1 VRLRRD
7 GISAGIQTQ
16 ETADFVTTLN
26 VPRNFV
32 RRFAV
37 GVTRQNLNRLGAS
50 MKLKQYLGPEDIQAG
65 LERAMENP
73 LKGLTSDE
81 ARRRLGQ
88 FGPNATPDVAIHPLR
103 LVLSK
108 FLAPVS
114 VLLEIAIA
122 LQFALGEYVEAS
134 IIGALLVFNTAIGF
148 FHESRAQA
156 TIAALKSRLALNASV
171 LRDGAWTISPAA
183 ELVPGDIV
191 KLTLGTVVA
200 ADVRVREGS
209 ILLDQS
215 MLTGESLPVEAGPD
229 TETYAGALVRRGGAM
244 AEVLATGVRT
254 KFGRTAELVRTAYV
268 VSTQQKAV
276 FRVVRNLVGFN
287 GAVTLL
293 LMVYAYKIGMPLS
306 EAIPLVLISV
316 LASVP
321 VALPATFT
329 LATAIGAQALT
340 KVGVLPTRLS
350 AVDEAASLD
359 VLCIDKTGTLTRN
372 ELAVAAI
379 RAMPGFDEARVLA
392 LAALASAEGGQDPVD
407 AAVRAAAASPK
418 SDADLMEVTKFVPFD
433 PATKMSE
440 AHAVDRDGNAL
451 RIVKGAFAVVHGL
464 SQLSPEAELAANEL
478 EKRGHRVLGVAI
490 GTEGAMRVAGIVA
503 LSDPPRSDS
512 KPLIDQLRAL
522 GVHTVMVTGDAATT
536 AAFVAEAVGL
546 TGAVCLPGQ
555 IPDHVGPDDFSV
567 FAGVLPEDKFRLVKA
582 FQNAGHTVGM
592 CGDGANDAP
601 ALRQAQI
608 GIAVST
614 ATDVA
619 KSAAGIVLTE
629 PGLAGI
635 VASVREGRV
644 TFQRILTYALRSIVH
659 KSRQVLFLGFGL
671 ILTKHAILTPMLMVI
686 SMITGDF
693 LAMSSTTDN
702 VRPSPMPNSWRIDSL
717 TIVGIAIGLFDL
729 AFCVTLLTFG
739 SLVMHLDID
748 TLRTMTLV
756 TLAFNGQAVFYV
768 VRERRRLW
776 SSRPSLMVIVSSILD
791 VLIIGTL
798 ALRGILMAPLE
809 PSIVASIFAAAIV
822 LACIMDQ
829 VKIWLFAHF
838 KMA

>member
-1 VRLRRD
+1 
-7 GISAGIQTQ
+7 
-16 ETADFVTTLN
+16 
-26 VPRNFV
+26 
-32 RRFAV
+32 
-37 GVTRQNLNRLGAS
+37 
-50 MKLKQYLGPEDIQAG
+50 
-65 LERAMENP
+65 LEYRYQ
-73 LKGLTSDE
+73 GLTGDE

-88 FGPNATPDVAIHPLR
+88 FGSNTTPDVTGHPLR
-103 LVLSK
+103 SVLGK

-114 VLLEIAIA
+114 VLLEVAII
-122 LQFALGEYVEAS
+122 LQLALGEYVEAS
-134 IIGALLVFNTAIGF
+134 IIALLLVFNAAIGF

-171 LRDGAWTISPAA
+171 LRDGVWKTLPAG

-191 KLTLGTVVA
+191 KLSLGTVVA
-200 ADVRVREGS
+200 ADVRVLDGS
-209 ILLDQS
+209 VLLDQS
-215 MLTGESLPVEAGPD
+215 MLTGESLPVEAGAG
-229 TETYAGALVRRGGAM
+229 TETYAGALVRRGEAI
-244 AEVLATGVRT
+244 AEVVATGART

-268 VSTQQKAV
+268 VSSQQKAV
-276 FRVVRNLVGFN
+276 FRVVRNLAGFN
-287 GAVTLL
+287 GIVTAA
-293 LMVYAYKIGMPLS
+293 LMIYAYAIGMPFA

-350 AVDEAASLD
+350 AVDEAASMD

-372 ELAVAAI
+372 ELAVTAVH
-379 RAMPGFDEARVLA
+379 AMPGFDEGYVLA

-407 AAVRAAAASPK
+407 AAVRAAALPNKIGGAPT
-418 SDADLMEVTKFVPFD
+418 LRRFVPFD
-433 PATKMSE
+433 PAAKMSE
-440 AHAVDRDGNAL
+440 ASAVDSAGASL
-451 RIVKGAFAVVHGL
+451 RIVKGAFAVIHRL
-464 SQLSPEAELAANEL
+464 TQPMPEAALAAHDL
-478 EKRGHRVLGVAI
+478 EAQGHRVLGIAA
-490 GTEGAMRVAGIVA
+490 GPEGALRMIGIIA

-512 KPLIDQLRAL
+512 KPLIDELRRL
-522 GVHTVMVTGDAATT
+522 GVSTVMVTGDSPTT
-536 AAFVAEAVGL
+536 AAFVANAVGL
-546 TGAVCLPGQ
+546 TGAVCPPGQ
-555 IPDHVGPDDFSV
+555 LPARVRPEDFAV
-567 FAGVLPEDKFRLVKA
+567 FAGVLPDDKFRLVKA
-582 FQNAGHTVGM
+582 FQEAGHTVGM

-635 VASVREGRV
+635 VASVREGRI

-671 ILTKHAILTPMLMVI
+671 LLTGHAILTPMLMVI

-702 VRPSPMPNSWRIDSL
+702 VRPSPAPNAWRIDSL
-717 TIVGIAIGLFDL
+717 TIVGIAIGMFDL
-729 AFCVTLLTFG
+729 AFCAAILSFG
-739 SLVMHLDID
+739 ALVLELDID

-756 TLAFNGQAVFYV
+756 TLALNGQAVFYV
-768 VRERRRLW
+768 ARERKRLW
-776 SSRPSLMVIVSSILD
+776 SSRPSLIVIASTIVD
-791 VLIIGTL
+791 FLIIGTL
-798 ALRGILMAPLE
+798 AIQGILMAPL
-809 PSIVASIFAAAIV
+809 PVSIVTGIFAAAVV
-822 LACIMDQ
+822 LALVMDQ
-829 VKIWLFAHF
+829 VKVWLFRHF
-838 KMA
+838 DMT

>member
-1 VRLRRD
+1 
-7 GISAGIQTQ
+7 
-16 ETADFVTTLN
+16 
-26 VPRNFV
+26 
-32 RRFAV
+32 
-37 GVTRQNLNRLGAS
+37 
-50 MKLKQYLGPEDIQAG
+50 
-65 LERAMENP
+65 MENRP
-73 LKGLTSDE
+73 KGLTSEE
-81 ARRRLGQ
+81 ARRRLSQ
-88 FGPNATPDVAIHPLR
+88 FGPNATPDVTLHPLR

-108 FLAPVS
+108 FWAPVS
-114 VLLEIAIA
+114 VLLEFAII
-122 LQFALGEYVEAS
+122 LQLTLGEFVEAS
-134 IIGALLVFNTAIGF
+134 IIGLLLVFNAAIGF
-148 FHESRAQA
+148 FHESRAQS

-171 LRDGAWTISPAA
+171 LRDGAWTTLPAA
-183 ELVPGDIV
+183 ELVPGDIA
-191 KLTLGTVVA
+191 KLTLGSVVA
-200 ADVRVREGS
+200 ADVRVLDGS
-209 ILLDQS
+209 VLLDQS
-215 MLTGESLPVEAGPD
+215 MLTGESLPIEAGVGA
-229 TETYAGALVRRGGAM
+229 ETYAGALVRRGEAI
-244 AEVLATGVRT
+244 AEVISTGVRT

-276 FRVVRNLVGFN
+276 FRVVRNLAGFN
-287 GAVTLL
+287 GVVTLA
-293 LMVYAYKIGMPLS
+293 LMLYAYAIGMPFS

-340 KVGVLPTRLS
+340 RVGVLPTRLS
-350 AVDEAASLD
+350 AVDEAASMD
-359 VLCIDKTGTLTRN
+359 VLCMDKTGTLTRN
-372 ELAVAAI
+372 ELAVAVV
-379 RAMPGFDEARVLA
+379 RAMPGFDEGRVLA

-407 AAVRAAAASPK
+407 AAVRTAALQNTVAEVPK
-418 SDADLMEVTKFVPFD
+418 VTKFVPFD

-440 AHAVDRDGNAL
+440 ARAVDREGTAL

-464 SQLSPEAELAANEL
+464 AQHSPDAEMAAHEL
-478 EKRGHRVLGVAI
+478 EARGHRVLGIAV
-490 GTEGAMRVAGIVA
+490 GPEGAMRIAGIVA
-503 LSDPPRSDS
+503 LSDPPRSDA
-512 KPLIDQLRAL
+512 KPLIDELRAL
-522 GVHTVMVTGDAATT
+522 GVHTVMVTGDSATT
-536 AAFVAEAVGL
+536 AAFVANAVGL
-546 TGAVCLPGQ
+546 TGAVCPPGK
-555 IPDHVGPDDFSV
+555 IPDRVGADDFAV
-567 FAGVLPEDKFRLVKA
+567 FAGVLPEDKFRLLKA
-582 FQNAGHTVGM
+582 FQGAGHTVGM

-644 TFQRILTYALRSIVH
+644 TFQRILTYALRSVVH

-729 AFCVTLLTFG
+729 AFCATILIIG
-739 SLVMHLDID
+739 ALVMKLDID

-756 TLAFNGQAVFYV
+756 TLTLNGQAVFYV
-768 VRERRRLW
+768 VRERKRLW
-776 SSRPSLMVIVSSILD
+776 SSRPSVIVMVSTAMD
-791 VLIIGTL
+791 FLIIGTL
-798 ALRGILMAPLE
+798 AIQGILMAPL
-809 PSIVASIFAAAIV
+809 PISIVASIFAAAV
-822 LACIMDQ
+822 ALALVMDQ
-829 VKIWLFAHF
+829 VKVWLFGHF
-838 KMA
+838 KMT

>member
-1 VRLRRD
+1 
-7 GISAGIQTQ
+7 
-16 ETADFVTTLN
+16 
-26 VPRNFV
+26 
-32 RRFAV
+32 
-37 GVTRQNLNRLGAS
+37 
-50 MKLKQYLGPEDIQAG
+50 
-65 LERAMENP
+65 LEQKP
-73 LKGLTSDE
+73 VGLTSDE
-81 ARRRLGQ
+81 ARRRLSQ
-88 FGPNATPDVAIHPLR
+88 SGPNATPDATIHLSR

-114 VLLEIAIA
+114 VLLEIAIV
-122 LQFALGEYVEAS
+122 LQLALGEYIEAS
-134 IIGALLVFNTAIGF
+134 IIGVLLIFNAAIGF

-156 TIAALKSRLALNASV
+156 TITALKSRLALNASV
-171 LRDGAWTISPAA
+171 LRDGTWTTLPAA

-191 KLTLGTVVA
+191 KLSLGTVVA
-200 ADVRVREGS
+200 ADVRIHDGS

-215 MLTGESLPVEAGPD
+215 MLTGESLPVEGGSG
-229 TETYAGALVRRGGAM
+229 TETYAGALVRRGEAV
-244 AEVLATGVRT
+244 AEVTATGTRT

-276 FRVVRNLVGFN
+276 FRVVRNLAGFN

-293 LMVYAYKIGMPLS
+293 LMIYAYEIGMPLS
-306 EAIPLVLISV
+306 EAIPLLLIAV

-340 KVGVLPTRLS
+340 RVGVLPTHLS

-359 VLCIDKTGTLTRN
+359 LLCIDKTGTLTRN
-372 ELAVAAI
+372 ELAVAAV
-379 RAMPGFDEARVLA
+379 RAMPGFDEAHVLA
-392 LAALASAEGGQDPVD
+392 LAALASADGGQDPVD
-407 AAVRAAAASPK
+407 AAVRASAAIHSPT
-418 SDADLMEVTKFVPFD
+418 DLPKLTKFVPFD

-440 AHAVDRDGNAL
+440 AQALDSDGSTL

-464 SQLSPEAELAANEL
+464 SVSSPEAAAAAHEL
-478 EKRGHRVLGVAI
+478 EALGHRVLGLAI
-490 GTEGAMRVAGIVA
+490 GTGATMQIAGVIA

-512 KPLIDQLRAL
+512 KPLIDELRKL
-522 GVHTVMVTGDAATT
+522 GVRTVMVTGDSATT
-536 AAFVAEAVGL
+536 AAFVANAVGL
-546 TGAVCLPGQ
+546 SGAVCPAGS
-555 IPDHVGPDDFSV
+555 IPAKVSADDFAV

-582 FQNAGHTVGM
+582 FQATGHTVGM

-619 KSAAGIVLTE
+619 KSAAGIVLTQ

-659 KSRQVLFLGFGL
+659 KSSQVLFLAFGL
-671 ILTKHAILTPMLMVI
+671 LLTGHAILTPMLMVI

-702 VRPSPMPNSWRIDSL
+702 VRPSSKPNSWRIDRL
-717 TIVGIAIGLFDL
+717 TIVGVAIGLFGL
-729 AFCVTLLTFG
+729 AFCATSLTIG
-739 SLVMHLDID
+739 AWVLKLDID

-756 TLAFNGQAVFYV
+756 TLALNGQAVFYV
-768 VRERRRLW
+768 VRERKRLW
-776 SSRPSLMVIVSSILD
+776 SSRPSPIVMASTVLD
-791 VLIIGTL
+791 FLIIGTL
-798 ALRGILMAPLE
+798 ASQGILMAPLSV
-809 PSIVASIFAAAIV
+809 SIIAGIFAASV
-822 LACIMDQ
+822 LLALVMDQ
-829 VKIWLFAHF
+829 VKVWLFAFF
-838 KMA
+838 KMT

>member
-1 VRLRRD
+1 MV
-7 GISAGIQTQ
+7 
-16 ETADFVTTLN
+16 
-26 VPRNFV
+26 
-32 RRFAV
+32 
-37 GVTRQNLNRLGAS
+37 LG
-50 MKLKQYLGPEDIQAG
+50 
-65 LERAMENP
+65 
-73 LKGLTSDE
+73 
-81 ARRRLGQ
+81 
-88 FGPNATPDVAIHPLR
+88 
-103 LVLSK
+103 K

-114 VLLEIAIA
+114 ILLEVAIV
-122 LQFALGEYVEAS
+122 LQLVLGEYVEAS
-134 IIGALLVFNTAIGF
+134 IIALLLVFNAAIGF
-148 FHESRAQA
+148 FHESRAQS

-171 LRDGAWTISPAA
+171 LRDGAWITLPAA
-183 ELVPGDIV
+183 ALVPGDIA
-191 KLTLGTVVA
+191 KLSLGTVVA
-200 ADVRVREGS
+200 ADVHVLGGS
-209 ILLDQS
+209 VLLDQS
-215 MLTGESLPVEAGPD
+215 MLTGESLPVEAGPGAD
-229 TETYAGALVRRGGAM
+229 SYAGALVRRGEAI
-244 AEVLATGVRT
+244 AEVVSTGART

-276 FRVVRNLVGFN
+276 FRVVRNLAGFN
-287 GAVTLL
+287 GIVTLA
-293 LMVYAYKIGMPLS
+293 LMAYAYKIGMPFA

-350 AVDEAASLD
+350 SVDEAASMD

-372 ELAVAAI
+372 ELAVAAVH
-379 RAMPGFDEARVLA
+379 PLQGFDEAHVLA
-392 LAALASAEGGQDPVD
+392 LAALASADGGQDPVD
-407 AAVRAAAASPK
+407 AAIRAAASHQTVTDAPK
-418 SDADLMEVTKFVPFD
+418 LTKFVAFD
-433 PATKMSE
+433 PAAKMSE
-440 AHAVDRDGNAL
+440 ANAVDSGGAAL

-464 SQLSPEAELAANEL
+464 AQPAPDAAAAAHEL
-478 EKRGHRVLGVAI
+478 EARGHRVLGIAV
-490 GTEGAMRVAGIVA
+490 GPDGALRMAGIIA

-512 KPLIDQLRAL
+512 KQLIDELCGL
-522 GVHTVMVTGDAATT
+522 GVHTVMITGDSATT
-536 AAFVAEAVGL
+536 AAYVAKAVGL
-546 TGAVCLPGQ
+546 DGAVCPPGK
-555 IPDHVGPDDFSV
+555 IPDTLRPDDFAV

-582 FQNAGHTVGM
+582 FQGSGHTVGM

-635 VASVREGRV
+635 VASVREGRI

-671 ILTKHAILTPMLMVI
+671 LLTKHAILTPMLMVI

-717 TIVGIAIGLFDL
+717 TIVGIAIGIFDL
-729 AFCVTLLTFG
+729 AFCAAILSIG
-739 SLVMHLDID
+739 ALVMKLDID

-756 TLAFNGQAVFYV
+756 TLALNGQAVFYV
-768 VRERRRLW
+768 ARERKRLW
-776 SSRPSLMVIVSSILD
+776 SSRPSLIVIVSTILD
-791 VLIIGTL
+791 FLIIGTL
-798 ALRGILMAPLE
+798 AIEGILMAPL
-809 PSIVASIFAAAIV
+809 PISIIAGIFAAAVV
-822 LACIMDQ
+822 LALVMDQ
-829 VKIWLFAHF
+829 VKVWLFATF
-838 KMA
+838 KMT

>member
-1 VRLRRD
+1 
-7 GISAGIQTQ
+7 
-16 ETADFVTTLN
+16 
-26 VPRNFV
+26 
-32 RRFAV
+32 
-37 GVTRQNLNRLGAS
+37 
-50 MKLKQYLGPEDIQAG
+50 
-65 LERAMENP
+65 LEQRP
-73 LKGLTSDE
+73 KGLTSDE
-81 ARRRLGQ
+81 ARRRLIQYGS
-88 FGPNATPDVAIHPLR
+88 NTTPDVTLHPLR
-103 LVLSK
+103 LMLGK

-114 VLLEIAIA
+114 VMLEAAIV
-122 LQFALGEYVEAS
+122 LQLVLGEYIEAS
-134 IIGALLVFNTAIGF
+134 IIGVLLIFNAAIGL

-171 LRDGAWTISPAA
+171 LRDGAWTTLPAA
-183 ELVPGDIV
+183 ELVPGDIA
-191 KLTLGTVVA
+191 KLTLGTVVV
-200 ADVRVREGS
+200 ADVRVLDGS

-215 MLTGESLPVEAGPD
+215 MLTGESLPVEAGPGTD
-229 TETYAGALVRRGGAM
+229 TYAGALVRRGEAV
-244 AEVLATGVRT
+244 AEVTATGVRT

-276 FRVVRNLVGFN
+276 FRVVRNLAGFN

-293 LMVYAYKIGMPLS
+293 LMLYAYEIGMPMA

-340 KVGVLPTRLS
+340 RVGVLPTRLS

-359 VLCIDKTGTLTRN
+359 VLCMDKTGTLTRN
-372 ELAVAAI
+372 ELAVAATH
-379 RAMPGFDEARVLA
+379 AMPGFEENQVIA
-392 LAALASAEGGQDPVD
+392 LAALTSADGGQDPVD
-407 AAVRAAAASPK
+407 AAVRAAAASHKTAAVLPK
-418 SDADLMEVTKFVPFD
+418 VTKFIPFD

-440 AHAVDRDGNAL
+440 AQAVDQAGAPL

-464 SQLSPEAELAANEL
+464 SQCSPDALAAAHEL
-478 EKRGHRVLGVAI
+478 EARGHRVLGVAI
-490 GTEGAMRVAGIVA
+490 GTEGAMRIAGIVA
-503 LSDPPRSDS
+503 LSDPPRADS
-512 KPLIDQLRAL
+512 KELIDELRAL
-522 GVHTVMVTGDAATT
+522 GVHTVMVTGDSATT
-536 AAFVAEAVGL
+536 AAFVANAVGL
-546 TGAVCLPGQ
+546 TGAVCPPGK
-555 IPDHVGPDDFSV
+555 IPDKVGPKDFSV
-567 FAGVLPEDKFRLVKA
+567 FAGVLPEDKFKLVKA
-582 FQNAGHTVGM
+582 FQGAGYTVGM

-635 VASVREGRV
+635 VASVREGRI
-644 TFQRILTYALRSIVH
+644 TFQRILTYALRAIVH

-702 VRPSPMPNSWRIDSL
+702 VRPSPMPNSWRIDNL
-717 TIVGIAIGLFDL
+717 TIVGIIMGVFDL
-729 AFCVTLLTFG
+729 AFCAATLTIG
-739 SLVMHLDID
+739 ALVMKLDID

-756 TLAFNGQAVFYV
+756 TLALNGQAIFYV
-768 VRERRRLW
+768 VRERKRLW
-776 SSRPSLMVIVSSILD
+776 SSRPSMIVFASTI
-791 VLIIGTL
+791 VNFLIIGNL
-798 ALRGILMAPLE
+798 AIQGILMAPL
-809 PSIVASIFAAAIV
+809 PISIVASIFAAAVV
-822 LACIMDQ
+822 LAFVMDQ
-829 VKIWLFAHF
+829 VKVWLFAHF

>member
-1 VRLRRD
+1 
-7 GISAGIQTQ
+7 
-16 ETADFVTTLN
+16 
-26 VPRNFV
+26 
-32 RRFAV
+32 
-37 GVTRQNLNRLGAS
+37 
-50 MKLKQYLGPEDIQAG
+50 
-65 LERAMENP
+65 MENP
-73 LKGLTSDE
+73 IKGLTGAE
-81 ARRRLGQ
+81 AQRILGQ
-88 FGPNATPDVAIHPLR
+88 VGPNATPDVAVHPLR
-103 LVLSK
+103 LVLGK

-114 VLLEIAIA
+114 ILLEIAIV
-122 LQFALGEYVEAS
+122 LQLALGEYIEAS
-134 IIGALLVFNTAIGF
+134 IIGILLLFNTAIGF
-148 FHESRAQA
+148 FHETRAQS

-171 LRDGAWTISPAA
+171 LRDGAWTMIPAA
-183 ELVPGDIV
+183 ELVPADIV
-191 KLTLGTVVA
+191 KLSLGTVVA
-200 ADVRVREGS
+200 ADVRIREGS

-215 MLTGESLPVEAGPD
+215 MLTGESLPVEAGPG
-229 TETYAGALVRRGGAM
+229 TETYAGALVRRGEAV
-244 AEVLATGVRT
+244 AEVRATGVRT

-276 FRVVRNLVGFN
+276 FRVVRNLAGFN

-293 LMVYAYKIGMPLS
+293 LMVYAYEIGMPLS
-306 EAIPLVLISV
+306 EVIPLVLISV

-329 LATAIGAQALT
+329 LATAIGARALT
-340 KVGVLPTRLS
+340 RAGVLPTRLS

-359 VLCIDKTGTLTRN
+359 VLCMDKTGTLTRN

-392 LAALASAEGGQDPVD
+392 LAALASADGGQDPVD
-407 AAVRAAAASPK
+407 AAVRAAAALRQTGI
-418 SDADLMEVTKFVPFD
+418 DLPEVTKFVPFD

-440 AHAVDRDGNAL
+440 AWTLDHDGKTL

-464 SQLSPEAELAANEL
+464 SQASPEAELAAHEL

-490 GTEGAMRVAGIVA
+490 GTDGAMRIAGIVA

-512 KPLIDQLRAL
+512 KPLIDQLRTL

-536 AAFVAEAVGL
+536 AAFVADAVGL
-546 TGAVCLPGQ
+546 PGAVCLPGQ
-555 IPDHVGPDDFSV
+555 IPDRVGPDDFSV

-635 VASVREGRV
+635 VASVREGRI

-671 ILTKHAILTPMLMVI
+671 ILTRHAILTPMLMVI

-702 VRPSPMPNSWRIDSL
+702 VRPSSRPNSWRIDTL
-717 TIVGIAIGLFDL
+717 TIVGIVLGLFDL
-729 AFCVTLLTFG
+729 GFCAGLLSFC
-739 SLVMHLDID
+739 SLVLHLDID

-776 SSRPSLMVIVSSILD
+776 SSRPSTIVILSSVLNI
-791 VLIIGTL
+791 LIIGTL
-798 ALRGILMAPLE
+798 ALGGILMAPLA
-809 PSIVASIFAAAIV
+809 PSIAAGILAAAIV
-822 LACIMDQ
+822 LALIMDQ
-829 VKIWLFAHF
+829 VKVWLFARF

>member
-1 VRLRRD
+1 
-7 GISAGIQTQ
+7 
-16 ETADFVTTLN
+16 
-26 VPRNFV
+26 
-32 RRFAV
+32 
-37 GVTRQNLNRLGAS
+37 
-50 MKLKQYLGPEDIQAG
+50 
-65 LERAMENP
+65 MENRP
-73 LKGLTSDE
+73 KGLTSEE
-81 ARRRLGQ
+81 ARRRLSQ
-88 FGPNATPDVAIHPLR
+88 FGPNATPDVTLHPLR

-108 FLAPVS
+108 FWAPVS
-114 VLLEIAIA
+114 VLLEVAII
-122 LQFALGEYVEAS
+122 LQLTLGEFVEAS
-134 IIGALLVFNTAIGF
+134 IIGLLLVFNAAIGF
-148 FHESRAQA
+148 FHESRAQS

-171 LRDGAWTISPAA
+171 LRDGAWTTLPAA
-183 ELVPGDIV
+183 ELVPGDIA
-191 KLTLGTVVA
+191 KLTLGSVVA
-200 ADVRVREGS
+200 ADVRVLDGS
-209 ILLDQS
+209 VLLDQS
-215 MLTGESLPVEAGPD
+215 MLTGESLPIEAGVGA
-229 TETYAGALVRRGGAM
+229 ETYAGALVRRGEAI
-244 AEVLATGVRT
+244 AEVISTGVRT

-276 FRVVRNLVGFN
+276 FRVVRNLAGFN
-287 GAVTLL
+287 GVVTLA
-293 LMVYAYKIGMPLS
+293 LMLYAYAIGMPFS

-340 KVGVLPTRLS
+340 RVGVLPTRLS
-350 AVDEAASLD
+350 AVDEAASMD
-359 VLCIDKTGTLTRN
+359 VLCMDKTGTLTRN
-372 ELAVAAI
+372 ELAVAVV
-379 RAMPGFDEARVLA
+379 RAMPGFDEGRVLA

-407 AAVRAAAASPK
+407 AAVRTAALQNTVAEVPK
-418 SDADLMEVTKFVPFD
+418 VTKFVPFD

-440 AHAVDRDGNAL
+440 ARAVDREGTAL

-464 SQLSPEAELAANEL
+464 AQHSPDAEMAAHEL
-478 EKRGHRVLGVAI
+478 EARGHRVLGIAV
-490 GTEGAMRVAGIVA
+490 GPEGAMRIAGIVA
-503 LSDPPRSDS
+503 LSDPPRSDA
-512 KPLIDQLRAL
+512 KPLIDELRAL
-522 GVHTVMVTGDAATT
+522 GVHTVMVTGDSATT
-536 AAFVAEAVGL
+536 AAFVANAVGL
-546 TGAVCLPGQ
+546 TGAVCPPGK
-555 IPDHVGPDDFSV
+555 IPDRVGADDFAV
-567 FAGVLPEDKFRLVKA
+567 FAGVLPEDKFRLLKA
-582 FQNAGHTVGM
+582 FQGAGHTVGM

-729 AFCVTLLTFG
+729 AFCATILIIG
-739 SLVMHLDID
+739 ALVMKLDID

-756 TLAFNGQAVFYV
+756 TLTLNGQAVFYV
-768 VRERRRLW
+768 VRERKRLW
-776 SSRPSLMVIVSSILD
+776 SSRPSVIVMVSTAMD
-791 VLIIGTL
+791 FLIIGTL
-798 ALRGILMAPLE
+798 AIQGILMAPL
-809 PSIVASIFAAAIV
+809 PISIVASIFAAAV
-822 LACIMDQ
+822 ALALVMDQ
-829 VKIWLFAHF
+829 VKVWLFGHF
-838 KMA
+838 KMT

>member
-1 VRLRRD
+1 
-7 GISAGIQTQ
+7 
-16 ETADFVTTLN
+16 
-26 VPRNFV
+26 
-32 RRFAV
+32 
-37 GVTRQNLNRLGAS
+37 
-50 MKLKQYLGPEDIQAG
+50 
-65 LERAMENP
+65 MEQRP
-73 LKGLTSDE
+73 LGLTSDE
-81 ARRRLGQ
+81 AHRRLGQ
-88 FGPNATPDVAIHPLR
+88 FGPNATPDVALHPLR
-103 LVLSK
+103 LVLGK

-114 VLLEIAIA
+114 VLLEVAIV
-122 LQFALGEYVEAS
+122 LQLVLGEYVEAS
-134 IIGALLVFNTAIGF
+134 IIGLLLVFNAAIGF
-148 FHESRAQA
+148 FHESRAQS

-171 LRDGAWTISPAA
+171 MRDGSWTISPAA

-191 KLTLGTVVA
+191 KLSLGAVVA
-200 ADVRVREGS
+200 ADVRIREGS

-215 MLTGESLPVEAGPD
+215 MLTGESLPVEAGPG
-229 TETYAGALVRRGGAM
+229 TETYAGALVRRGEAI
-244 AEVLATGVRT
+244 AEVVATGLRT

-276 FRVVRNLVGFN
+276 FRVVRNLAGFN
-287 GAVTLL
+287 GVVTLA
-293 LMVYAYKIGMPLS
+293 LMLYAYEIGLPFL

-340 KVGVLPTRLS
+340 RVGVLPTRLS

-359 VLCIDKTGTLTRN
+359 VLCMDKTGTLTRN
-372 ELAVAAI
+372 ELAVAVT
-379 RAMPGFDEARVLA
+379 RAMPGFDEGQVLA
-392 LAALASAEGGQDPVD
+392 LAALASADGGQDPVD
-407 AAVRAAAASPK
+407 AAVRTAATLQK
-418 SDADLMEVTKFVPFD
+418 SVAGLAKVIKFVPFD

-440 AHAVDRDGNAL
+440 ARALDRDGKSL

-464 SQLSPEAELAANEL
+464 SQPSSDAEAAAHEL
-478 EKRGHRVLGVAI
+478 EARGHRVLGVAI
-490 GTEGAMRVAGIVA
+490 GPEGAMRVVGIVA

-512 KPLIDQLRAL
+512 RPLIDQLRAL
-522 GVHTVMVTGDAATT
+522 GVHTVMVTGDSATT

-546 TGAVCLPGQ
+546 TGAVCPPGR
-555 IPDHVGPDDFSV
+555 IPDRVGPEDFSV
-567 FAGVLPEDKFRLVKA
+567 FAAVLPEDKFRLVKA
-582 FQNAGHTVGM
+582 FQNGGHTVGM

-614 ATDVA
+614 ASDVA

-635 VASVREGRV
+635 VASVREGRI

-693 LAMSSTTDN
+693 FAMSSTTDN

-729 AFCVTLLTFG
+729 AFCAGILTIG
-739 SLVMHLDID
+739 VLVMKLDID

-768 VRERRRLW
+768 VRERKRLW
-776 SSRPSLMVIVSSILD
+776 SSRPSLIVFVSSVLD
-791 VLIIGTL
+791 LLIIGTL
-798 ALRGILMAPLE
+798 ATQGILMAPL
-809 PSIVASIFAAAIV
+809 PLSDVASIFAAAV
-822 LACIMDQ
+822 ALAFLMDQ
-829 VKIWLFAHF
+829 VKVWLFASF

>member
-1 VRLRRD
+1 
-7 GISAGIQTQ
+7 
-16 ETADFVTTLN
+16 
-26 VPRNFV
+26 
-32 RRFAV
+32 
-37 GVTRQNLNRLGAS
+37 
-50 MKLKQYLGPEDIQAG
+50 MKRSPE
-65 LERAMENP
+65 
-73 LKGLTSDE
+73 GLTSAE
-81 ARRRLGQ
+81 AHRRLEQ
-88 FGPNATPDVAIHPLR
+88 FGPNATPDVAVRPLR
-103 LVLSK
+103 LVLGK

-114 VLLEIAIA
+114 ILLEIAIV
-122 LQFALGEYVEAS
+122 LQLALGEYIESSV
-134 IIGALLVFNTAIGF
+134 IGALLIFNTAIGF
-148 FHESRAQA
+148 FHESRAQS

-171 LRDGAWTISPAA
+171 IRDGAWAVCPAA
-183 ELVPGDIV
+183 ELVPGDVV

-200 ADVRVREGS
+200 ADVRIRGGS
-209 ILLDQS
+209 VLLDQS
-215 MLTGESLPVEAGPD
+215 MLTGESLPVEAGPG
-229 TETYAGALVRRGGAM
+229 TETYAGAMVRRGEAV
-244 AEVLATGVRT
+244 ADVIATGVRT

-276 FRVVRNLVGFN
+276 FRVVRNLAGFN
-287 GAVTLL
+287 GTVTLL
-293 LMVYAYKIGMPLS
+293 LMIYAYEIGMALP

-329 LATAIGAQALT
+329 LATAIGARALT
-340 KVGVLPTRLS
+340 RAGVLPTRLS

-379 RAMPGFDEARVLA
+379 RAMPGFDEDRVLG
-392 LAALASAEGGQDPVD
+392 LAALASANGGQDPVD
-407 AAVRAAAASPK
+407 AAVRAAAVSQNANAES
-418 SDADLMEVTKFVPFD
+418 LTITKFVPFD
-433 PATKMSE
+433 PAFKMSE
-440 AHAVDRDGNAL
+440 ARVVDHDGKAL
-451 RIVKGAFAVVHGL
+451 RIVKGAFAVVYAL
-464 SQLSPEAELAANEL
+464 SQPLPEAELAADEL
-478 EKRGHRVLGVAI
+478 EKHGHRVLGVAI
-490 GTEGAMRVAGIVA
+490 GTEGAMRVAGILA

-512 KPLIDQLRAL
+512 KAMIDQLRSL

-536 AAFVAEAVGL
+536 AAFVADAVGL
-546 TGAVCLPGQ
+546 TGAVCLPNQ
-555 IPDHVGPDDFSV
+555 IPDRVGPEDFSV

-608 GIAVST
+608 GIAVSS

-702 VRPSPMPNSWRIDSL
+702 VRPSSGPNSWRIDTL
-717 TIVGIAIGLFDL
+717 TMVGIALGFFDL
-729 AFCVTLLTFG
+729 LFCAALLSVG

-748 TLRTMTLV
+748 TLRTMTFV

-776 SSRPSLMVIVSSILD
+776 SSRPGTVVIASSFLDILI
-791 VLIIGTL
+791 VVTL
-798 ALRGILMAPLE
+798 ALGGILMTPLA
-809 PSIVASIFAAAIV
+809 PSIVAGLFAAAIV
-822 LACIMDQ
+822 LALVMDQ
-829 VKIWLFAHF
+829 VKVWLFAHF
-838 KMA
+838 KMI